1 MLLLFQF
8 QMTHG
13 KDEMDD
19 LQCKSCVCVL
29 CFGQLLEHYS
39 LYSMLKRKKEQ
50 LFAWLPETFSLL
62 LLLLLFFLFLSTKM
76 FHAHEDTVAARAMPA
91 K

>member
-1 MLLLFQF
+1 MLMLFQF

-50 LFAWLPETFSLL
+50 LFAWLPETFSLSPPPSPL
-62 LLLLLFFLFLSTKM
+62 LSLSL
-76 FHAHEDTVAARAMPA
+76 HENVPRR
-91 K
+91 